1 MAIKKM
7 GRPLMIDLIFA
18 HMVCFVGNDF
28 TSITQCALDVQSI
41 LTAPLGVLCGSV
53 IEKRQLTFS

>member
-7 GRPLMIDLIFA
+7 GRPLMIDLIFT

-41 LTAPLGVLCGSV
+41 LKAPLGILRGRYENS
-53 IEKRQLTFS
+53 

>member
-7 GRPLMIDLIFA
+7 GRPLMIDLIFT

-41 LTAPLGVLCGSV
+41 LKAPLGVFV
-53 IEKRQLTFS
+53 WEYVTEEKSS